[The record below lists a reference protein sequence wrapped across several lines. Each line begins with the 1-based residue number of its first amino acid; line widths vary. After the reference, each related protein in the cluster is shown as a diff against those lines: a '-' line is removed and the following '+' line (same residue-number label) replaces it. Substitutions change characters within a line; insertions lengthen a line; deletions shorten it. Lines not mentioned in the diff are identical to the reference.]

1 MNSSVNVTCIFAINA
16 SASACWIIFINESFG
31 FSFSGI
37 VQHSLPAST
46 GLIHIPNNLL
56 QLEIVQQLGSV
67 VFDAKVYDMS
77 MDGNVT
83 DYPAFEQEEAL
94 VIQALPPNPDRSPS
108 IIGNK

>member
-1 MNSSVNVTCIFAINA
+1 MNVTCIFAVNA
-16 SASACWIIFINESFG
+16 PASACQVVFINS
-31 FSFSGI
+31 SLGI
-37 VQHSLPAST
+37 AFDGLIQHLVSHST
-46 GLIHIPNNLL
+46 GLIDVPKTIL
-56 QLEIVQQLGSV
+56 QDEVVQQLGSV

-94 VIQALPPNPDRSPS
+94 VIQAIPLSADHSPS